1 MQVFLAGTNV
11 QCVIPLADRSGA
23 PLNAQSVRYRIV
35 DQANAELQPLTPL
48 DDFVAG
54 AADVQI
60 TVPASLNALG
70 ATPTEH
76 TIPTREGRIVELYLT
91 LSDGNET
98 SQTFIYAIEPVD
110 VLVTGLNSFQ
120 SYAQAQITAID
131 IPNTPAWDCATDE
144 DRYAAM
150 IEARWHL
157 CKLSYYLLNCNLN
170 FGQDSLNFVPEGV
183 YQSKYVATDSLF
195 MFDGNLE
202 LLNADQFNALPER
215 FKGALRKAQVAE
227 ADAIL
232 SQDVVASKREQGITS
247 DAVGTTRQTFR
258 STKPL
263 DMPCS
268 KRAMS
273 YLSYFLTNSKRLAR
287 T

>member
-11 QCVIPLADRSGA
+11 LCVIPLLDRTGT
-23 PLNAQSVRYRIV
+23 PLNVASVEYRIV
-35 DQANAELQPLTPL
+35 DQANTELVARAALA
-48 DDFVAG
+48 DFVAG
-54 AADVQI
+54 SADVQV
-60 TVPASLNALG
+60 TVPASLNTLG

-76 TIPTREGRIVELYLT
+76 TVPTREGRIVELFLT
-91 LSDGNET
+91 LDNGNAVGLT
-98 SQTFIYAIEPVD
+98 YVYGIEPVD
-110 VLVTGLNSFQ
+110 TLVPGVNSFQ
-120 SYAQAQITAID
+120 TYAQAQLTAID
-131 IPNTPAWDCATDE
+131 IPGTPAWDAATDE
-144 DRYAAM
+144 ERFAAM

-157 CKLSYYLLNCNLN
+157 CKLSYYLLNSNLN
-170 FGQDSLNFVPEGV
+170 FGQDSLNFVPEGT
-183 YQSKYVATDSLF
+183 YTSKYAATDSLF

-202 LLNADQFNALPER
+202 LLNAQQFDSLPER

-232 SQDVVASKREQGITS
+232 GNDPIALKREMGLIS
-247 DAVGTTRQTFR
+247 DAVGTTKQTYR

-263 DMPCS
+263 EMPCC

-273 YLSYFLTNSKRLAR
+273 YVSYFVSNSKRLAR

>member
-11 QCVIPLADRSGA
+11 LCVIPLLDRSGT
-23 PLNAQSVRYRIV
+23 PLNVASVDYRIV
-35 DQANAELQPLTPL
+35 DQANTELAPRATLDSYTP
-48 DDFVAG
+48 G
-54 AADVQI
+54 AASAQV

-76 TIPTREGRIVELYLT
+76 TVPTREGRIVELFLT
-91 LSDGNET
+91 LADGNNVGLT
-98 SQTFIYAIEPVD
+98 YVYAIEPVD
-110 VLVTGLNSFQ
+110 TLVPGLNSFQ
-120 SYAQAQITAID
+120 TYAQAQLTAID
-131 IPNTPAWDCATDE
+131 IPNTPAWDAASDE
-144 DRYAAM
+144 ERYAAM

-157 CKLSYYLLNCNLN
+157 CKLSYYLLNSNLN
-170 FGQDSLNFVPEGV
+170 FGQDSLNFIPEGT
-183 YQSKYVATDSLF
+183 YISKYAATDSLF

-202 LLNADQFNALPER
+202 LLNAQQFASLPER

-232 SQDVVASKREQGITS
+232 ADDPIALKREMGLTS
-247 DAVGTTRQTFR
+247 DAVGTTRQTYR

-263 DMPCS
+263 EMPCC

-273 YLSYFLTNSKRLAR
+273 YVSYFVTNSKRLAR